1 MRTPKISIIIPVYN
15 TEKYLHRCIDSIIA
29 QTFTDFELLLIDDGS
44 RDSSSKICDEYVRKD
59 SRIRVFHKKN
69 GGVSSARNL
78 GILKSLGEYL
88 TFVDSDD
95 YVSVDYLQ
103 YLLPQNGE
111 DLVIDSSDSRSP
123 SLKDEFYNDV
133 EAIKI
138 ALSGWQILWA
148 VGKVFKKDIIFKH
161 HLLVDECLSQG
172 EDTLYNLNYL
182 RYVSSLRT
190 SSSKGYYYTMDV
202 EGSLSKIS
210 PKFSDS
216 IYKAMKVYEIGKQL
230 SEIYNDKSLEYLISK
245 YAGITWT
252 LWQSLLIY
260 SVSERAFCIKK
271 MFQSQEYSSLMEN
284 YLHCDESGKKYSL
297 FYWLCKYGFYKI
309 AGLVIP

>member
-1 MRTPKISIIIPVYN
+1 MSTPKISIIIPVYN
-15 TEKYLHRCIDSIIA
+15 TEKYLHRCVDSILA
-29 QTFTDFELLLIDDGS
+29 QTFPDFELLLIDDGS
-44 RDSSSKICDEYVRKD
+44 KDSSGKICDEYVNKD
-59 SRIRVFHKKN
+59 SRIRVFHKEN

-78 GILKSLGEYL
+78 GILNSLGGYL

-103 YLLPQNGE
+103 YLMPQKDE
-111 DLVIDSSDSRSP
+111 DLVMDSSDGRS
-123 SLKDEFYNDV
+123 SSFKDEFYNDI
-133 EAIKI
+133 EAVKT

-148 VGKVFKKDIIFKH
+148 VGKVFKKEIIFKH
-161 HLLVDECLSQG
+161 NLFVDESLFQG

-230 SEIYNDKSLEYLISK
+230 SEKYNDKSLEYSISK

-252 LWQSLLIY
+252 LWQSLLVY
-260 SVSERAFCIKK
+260 RASERANCIK
-271 MFQSQEYSSLMEN
+271 MLFQSQEYSSLMEN